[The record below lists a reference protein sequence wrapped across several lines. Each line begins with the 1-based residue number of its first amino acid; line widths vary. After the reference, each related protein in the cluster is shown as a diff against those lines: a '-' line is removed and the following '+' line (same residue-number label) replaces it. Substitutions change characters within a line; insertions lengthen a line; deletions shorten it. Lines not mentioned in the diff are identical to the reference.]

1 LLQTNDSTIITG
13 TTVTNTAFS
22 FSFSAWIMEQ
32 HKQPSVVLSM
42 VSDRYYGILLPWCY
56 SIATT
61 LELPAWELYKKAWA
75 TCANDA
81 IAAASSSYRLGY
93 LTLKPV
99 AILCWI
105 MLGKFWKFVL
115 EHGGNS
121 LQTGAIHLKSA
132 CFHFYRFQISLNGT
146 QLLGEAC
153 LVLMCVG
160 LYYLRKWLQRQMYW
174 AKLVKWY
181 RAKKRRLG
189 QVRYD
194 KIKTIRY
201 DTIRIANPINSGN
214 KTKHRN
220 E

>member
-1 LLQTNDSTIITG
+1 
-13 TTVTNTAFS
+13 
-22 FSFSAWIMEQ
+22 
-32 HKQPSVVLSM
+32 M

-201 DTIRIANPINSGN
+201 ESPIQLIRETKRNTETSETN
-214 KTKHRN
+214 KYHFKMYPHLFLLL
-220 E
+220 